1 MENSKYNNGFKTVA
15 VLLQMVFITV
25 VIVIFSLLSNLF
37 ERSMLSF
44 GDLGNDSFFHS
55 YYYMKTVA
63 GEIKELVMYLQMQD
77 DSVRNEIDGKLEVKA
92 VTEIKHDHDGGKH
105 EEERRLEELN
115 GYDFYALVSLRAG
128 KPPTAVGG
136 VSRAAARE
144 ETADSADRRG
154 EHDAGRNDGKRVAQS
169 RVGVVLQPFDLR
181 ARCDHVHIKIIDNKI
196 TCRAADHA
204 AEISHFSRKAKAARG
219 IGDEIIYA
227 LEEHGGENAD

>member
-77 DSVRNEIDGKLEVKA
+77 DSVRNEIETEKYKKLKLKSYCSEK
-92 VTEIKHDHDGGKH
+92 
-105 EEERRLEELN
+105 
-115 GYDFYALVSLRAG
+115 
-128 KPPTAVGG
+128 
-136 VSRAAARE
+136 
-144 ETADSADRRG
+144 
-154 EHDAGRNDGKRVAQS
+154 KRT
-169 RVGVVLQPFDLR
+169 LP
-181 ARCDHVHIKIIDNKI
+181 
-196 TCRAADHA
+196 
-204 AEISHFSRKAKAARG
+204 AK
-219 IGDEIIYA
+219 E
-227 LEEHGGENAD
+227 